1 MDYINLLSEYLPQE
15 QICIVIEHNNSP
27 YIYYTNYSFI
37 LIFIP
42 DFEYFIPKKFRYFYD
57 LKTINIFKSDFIKGK
72 FYHHEYNYNTNLL
85 DEICNDNNLLND
97 FVFKLKKRSSGEYK
111 LVAYHYK
118 EIAVNI
124 IDRYWKKYRWNYL
137 RNLAAWKYHPSKL
150 IFEID

>member
-15 QICIVIEHNNSP
+15 QLRIVIEHNNSP

-37 LIFIP
+37 LIFVP
-42 DFEYFIPKKFRYFYD
+42 KFENKFRYFYD
-57 LKTINIFKSDFIKGK
+57 LKTINVYKSEFIKGK
-72 FYHHEYNYNTNLL
+72 FYHDEYNYNTNLL